1 MLSFKVRPSA
11 GAEYVRVAR
20 PLWAKLFF
28 SHRRLYKC
36 TVTGRLMLVHPRDI
50 EDVELQERQARAS
63 QFTLN
68 KAMN

>member
-1 MLSFKVRPSA
+1 MLSFKVRPSP

-36 TVTGRLMLVHPRDI
+36 TVTGLSLIHI
-50 EDVELQERQARAS
+50 
-63 QFTLN
+63 
-68 KAMN
+68 